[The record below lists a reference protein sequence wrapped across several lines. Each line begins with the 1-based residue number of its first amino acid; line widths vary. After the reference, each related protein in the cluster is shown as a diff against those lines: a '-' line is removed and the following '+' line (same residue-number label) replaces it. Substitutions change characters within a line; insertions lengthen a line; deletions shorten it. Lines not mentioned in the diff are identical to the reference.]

1 MGGMQMV
8 DVDELVRA
16 LRDYSA
22 GGLEE
27 EEARALAE
35 RALAEAE
42 AAMDIWLFDR
52 VRALANG
59 YVIDATNLGGVYDAT
74 KQKNG

>member
-1 MGGMQMV
+1 MQMV
-8 DVDELVRA
+8 SVDELVRA
-16 LRDYSA
+16 LRDYST

-42 AAMDIWLFDR
+42 AALDIWLFDR
-52 VRALANG
+52 VRTVGKG
-59 YVIDATNLGGVYDAT
+59 YATKQGGVCDAT
-74 KQKNG
+74 KQKIG